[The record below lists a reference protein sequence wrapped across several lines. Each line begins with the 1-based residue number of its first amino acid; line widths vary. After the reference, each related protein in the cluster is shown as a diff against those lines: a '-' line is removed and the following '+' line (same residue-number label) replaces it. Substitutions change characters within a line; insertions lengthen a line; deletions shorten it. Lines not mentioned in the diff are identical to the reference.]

1 MYYNEQRFHK
11 LGERNMTQLSEYNLT
26 VEDVCAKLG
35 YTPQRVRTL
44 AQEGKLPALKRF
56 RRWMFCEAE
65 IFSTLKNQSPVA
77 GSVKNTGLN
86 SDNGKS
92 DSHPA
97 RELLR

>member
-1 MYYNEQRFHK
+1 MA
-11 LGERNMTQLSEYNLT
+11 LSLSEYNLT
-26 VEDVCAKLG
+26 VEDMCAKLG

-56 RRWMFCEAE
+56 RRWMFNEGE

-77 GSVKNTGLN
+77 GGAKTAPLN

-92 DSHPA
+92 DSNPA
-97 RELLR
+97 RDLLR